1 MTRFACL
8 LCCLL
13 ALAAHAQVQAQPQ
26 VSFRIGTG
34 GQAGTYY
41 PVGQLIARAI
51 SGPGLSAQAVPS
63 NGSVAN
69 INGMVAGAYEAG
81 LAQADVS
88 HGAHAGTGIYEQ
100 RPRVETLRVLANLYP
115 ESLHLLV
122 GADRGIAGIADL
134 RGRAVSL
141 DEPGSGTLADARAVL
156 AAFGLGDRDV
166 RAVYLKPDQA
176 GVRLR
181 DRQLDGLFF
190 VGGYPAASIATL
202 AAETDVALL
211 ALAGPEIAALIRRQP
226 FFQPGVIPAGTY
238 RGVPE
243 TPTLSVGA
251 QLVTLASLP
260 DATAYQVVKALWSD
274 EARKILDSGHAQGK
288 VIRLATAVAGLGLPL
303 HPGAARFY
311 REAGV
316 LPPGTP

>member
-1 MTRFACL
+1 MTRLAAV
-8 LCCLL
+8 LCCLF
-13 ALAAHAQVQAQPQ
+13 ALAGPALAQAQAQ
-26 VSFRIGTG
+26 ALFRIGTG

-41 PVGQLIARAI
+41 PVGQLIAKAV
-51 SGPGLSAQAVPS
+51 SGPGLAAQALPS

-81 LAQADVS
+81 LAQADIT
-88 HGAHAGTGIYEQ
+88 HWAHTGTGIYEQ

-122 GADRGIAGIADL
+122 GADRGIGGVAEL

-156 AAFGLGDRDV
+156 NAYGLGDRDV

-176 GVRLR
+176 GTRLR

-190 VGGYPAASIATL
+190 VGGYPAASITAL
-202 AAETDVALL
+202 ANETEVALL
-211 ALAGPEIAALIRRQP
+211 PLAGPAIEALLRRQP

-238 RGVPE
+238 RGVPD

-251 QLVTLASLP
+251 QLVTLATLP
-260 DATAYQVVKALWSD
+260 DETAYRVVRALWSE

-288 VIRLATAVAGLGLPL
+288 VIRLATAAAGLGLPL

-311 REAGV
+311 REAGIAV
-316 LPPGTP
+316 PGIQ